1 MSNRTIRFPGL
12 FDLVRFAVFLG
23 LTLVAAW
30 IAGTGRVAYILTML
44 VIAAALAYAV
54 LDLADYEIAKRR
66 RQH

>member
-1 MSNRTIRFPGL
+1 MSNRTIRCPGL

-30 IAGTGRVAYILTML
+30 IAGTGRVGYILTML

>member
-1 MSNRTIRFPGL
+1 MTNRTIRFPGL

-66 RQH
+66 RQQ